1 VSMESSRG
9 LMDLSVAR
17 KIPLGNGIITV
28 NTEAQAWERA
38 RADSLNKGG
47 DAARA
52 AIVMMRIKRRLQPRL
67 DQMIKDRR
75 DVKGR

>member
-1 VSMESSRG
+1 M
-9 LMDLSVAR
+9 
-17 KIPLGNGIITV
+17 

-52 AIVMMRIKRRLQPRL
+52 AVVMMRIKRRLQPRL
-67 DQMIKDRR
+67 DQMIKDRHR
-75 DVKGR
+75 DVQSR